1 MVCQNISLCL
11 DLSLYMTSVSCGK
24 ESKNNVIWMANL
36 AILMNMDA
44 KVGILKTFYGKEIAA
59 ILLIIVRL
67 WLSLFLLWH
76 SALLGSS
83 QKPHLWYIL
92 YK

>member
-1 MVCQNISLCL
+1 
-11 DLSLYMTSVSCGK
+11 
-24 ESKNNVIWMANL
+24 MANL

-67 WLSLFLLWH
+67 
-76 SALLGSS
+76 
-83 QKPHLWYIL
+83 
-92 YK
+92 